1 MIDKHEAEVI
11 QKIREVIITRLN
23 RKPLYVGDNIV
34 GMDFHLKQLK
44 SLVKTE
50 LDDVHMVGIYGI
62 GGIGKT
68 TIAMAFYNDISSRFD
83 GSSFLRGV
91 GEKSK
96 GGLLELQKKLLKDI
110 LKCESTDFDD
120 TSEGINVIKKRLC
133 SKRVLIVLDDVEE
146 LEQLENLAGK
156 NGWYGPKSTIII
168 TTKDTSLLSQ
178 HGVNILYEVKELNH
192 KEAIDL
198 FNWWAFK
205 QNIPKPKEDFES
217 LSHCVVG
224 YAKGLPIALK
234 VLGGFLFGKKID
246 EWKSALHKLEKI
258 PHMKVQSVLKV
269 SYERLDRTE
278 KEIFLDIAC
287 FFKGKDKDLVS
298 RILGRYVDIGI
309 KVLHERCL
317 ITISQNKL
325 DMHDLLQQMG
335 QEIVRQKSPKEPG
348 KMSRLWDFND
358 IDSMLTRNTVRV
370 KCHLL
375 KKLYIY
381 II

>member
-1 MIDKHEAEVI
+1 MIDRHEAEVI

-96 GGLLELQKKLLKDI
+96 GGLVELQKKLLKDI
-110 LKCESTDFDD
+110 LKGKSIDFDD
-120 TSEGINVIKKRLC
+120 TSEGINEIKKSLC

-156 NGWYGPKSTIII
+156 NGWYGAKSTIII

-298 RILGRYVDIGI
+298 RILGRYADIGI

-335 QEIVRQKSPKEPG
+335 QEIVRQECLKEPG
-348 KMSRLWDFND
+348 KRSRLWDSND
-358 IDSMLTRNTVRV
+358 VDSMLTRNTVRA

>member
-1 MIDKHEAEVI
+1 MTPTSPISFILIIFVINSNLMYLMIHRHEAEVI

-23 RKPLYVGDNIV
+23 HKPLYVGDNVV
-34 GMDFHLKQLK
+34 GMELHLKQLK
-44 SLVKTE
+44 SLIKTE

-68 TIAMAFYNDISSRFD
+68 TIAMAFYNDVSSRFD

-96 GGLLELQKKLLKDI
+96 GGLLELQKKLLEDI
-110 LKCESTDFDD
+110 LKCQSPKFSD
-120 TSEGINVIKKRLC
+120 TSKGINVIKERLRM
-133 SKRVLIVLDDVEE
+133 KRVLIVLDDVDE

-156 NGWYGPKSTIII
+156 NGWYGAKSTIII

-178 HGVNILYEVKELNH
+178 HGVNQFYEVKELNRE
-192 KEAIDL
+192 EAIEL

-205 QNIPKPKEDFES
+205 QNIPKPKEDFAI
-217 LSHCVVG
+217 LSHRVVE

-258 PHMKVQSVLKV
+258 PHMKVQNVLKV
-269 SYERLDRTE
+269 SYERLDDIE

-287 FFKGKDKDLVS
+287 FFKGEDKDFVS
-298 RILGRYVDIGI
+298 RILGRYAEIGI

-317 ITISQNKL
+317 ITISENKL

-335 QEIVRQKSPKEPG
+335 
-348 KMSRLWDFND
+348 
-358 IDSMLTRNTVRV
+358 
-370 KCHLL
+370 
-375 KKLYIY
+375 
-381 II
+381 